1 MVGEA
6 VSILDGSMGR
16 SLREQG
22 VVFDEWLWSTTA
34 LRTRPDMV
42 RELHA
47 DFIRAGADVVTT
59 NTYGITPM
67 RLDAAGIGDE
77 LDALV
82 GNACKLAVEAR
93 EATGGTARLAG
104 SVPPLRGSY
113 RPDRVGRADE
123 LTPVYE
129 RMADA
134 LAEHVDVLL
143 CETMSTAAEAAT
155 AAAAVAETGLPV
167 WVSWTLADDTRG
179 VLRSGE
185 ALAEATAALAD
196 LPVEALLV
204 NCSIPDAV
212 SAGVS
217 ELAVLTDRLVGGYAN
232 AFTEIPADITPGHT
246 DQLITREDLSPPVY
260 ASFGEEWVARGATII
275 GGCCGIGP
283 EHIAELSQAVVPR

>member
-82 GNACKLAVEAR
+82 GNACELAVEAR

-260 ASFGEEWVARGATII
+260 ASFAEEWVARGATII